1 MKQKFIFALMAFAVL
16 AFTACNKEKGNNP
29 DDPNEK
35 QQSKS
40 ISCSMDTIESTLQ
53 GGSFNVTITSNG
65 NWSATSDVLWI
76 EVSPNNGVGDA
87 FVTIKVAD
95 GSKAT
100 GHVLFSNSSESVS
113 LTVVRQGRGGQNGE
127 EQGHKY
133 VDMGLSV
140 KWATMNVGASK
151 EEGYGDYYAWAET
164 STKTSTYYWES
175 YKYWHSQTSTL
186 LRYVTNSA
194 WGYNNFQDN
203 KSKLEKSDDAA
214 YVNWGGNWRTP
225 TKAEWE
231 ELGNEQ
237 NCTWT
242 WTSVN
247 NISGLRITSKITGES
262 IFLPAAGIKTYSTD
276 NTTKGSEGNYWTS
289 ELGDRYPYEALY
301 EHFDY
306 NAGYYRNI
314 FSAYSYSVRCY
325 GLSVRPVCP

>member
-1 MKQKFIFALMAFAVL
+1 MKQKLFFAFMAFAAMTFV
-16 AFTACNKEKGNNP
+16 ACNKEKGNNP
-29 DDPNEK
+29 DDPNEG

-40 ISCSMDTIESTLQ
+40 ISCSRDTIESTLL
-53 GGSFNVTITSNG
+53 GGSFSVTITSSG
-65 NWSATSDVLWI
+65 NWSATSDAQWI
-76 EVSPNNGVGDA
+76 EVTPNSGVGDA

-95 GSKAT
+95 GNEAI

-113 LTVVRQGRGGQNGE
+113 LTVVRQGRGGKNGE

-140 KWATMNVGASK
+140 KWATMNVGANK
-151 EEGYGDYYAWAET
+151 EEDYGGYYAWAET
-164 STKTSTYYWES
+164 TTKTSTYYWES
-175 YKYWHSQTSTL
+175 YKYCDSQANTL

-203 KSKLEKSDDAA
+203 KTKLDTSDDAA
-214 YVNWGGNWRTP
+214 YVNWGGNWRMP
-225 TKAEWE
+225 TIAEWE
-231 ELGNEQ
+231 ELGSAQ
-237 NCTWT
+237 NSTWT

-262 IFLPAAGIKTYSTD
+262 IFLPAAGQKTYSTD
-276 NTTKGSEGNYWTS
+276 NSTKGTAGNYWSS

-301 EHFDY
+301 AHFDTS
-306 NAGYYRNI
+306 AEYYQNI
-314 FSAYSYSVRCY
+314 FSADNYNYRCY